1 MVIALG
7 SLVVMVMV
15 VSLSI
20 FGFGVVSNFFLIA
33 WDLCVSGFE
42 VIWSCSP

>member
-7 SLVVMVMV
+7 SLVVMMMV

-20 FGFGVVSNFFLIA
+20 FGFGVVSNFFLNCLGPLYQGLRLFDPA
-33 WDLCVSGFE
+33 
-42 VIWSCSP
+42 SP